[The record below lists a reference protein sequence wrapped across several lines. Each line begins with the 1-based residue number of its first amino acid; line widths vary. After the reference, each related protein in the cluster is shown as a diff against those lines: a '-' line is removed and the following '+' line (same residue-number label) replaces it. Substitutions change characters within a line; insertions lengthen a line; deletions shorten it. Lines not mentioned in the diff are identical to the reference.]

1 MPALSRTLPVL
12 IAASVLLLAGCEKLV
27 EKTTDK
33 ASEKMSGYISDKID
47 EPTVRS
53 VFTDKCVESNNALLS
68 KDTAAKLCSCTY
80 DRAASTYDNPKDW
93 SADVFHYNLNPNNK
107 ELGAKIEAKFK
118 TAMAACIERTAGQTD
133 EQQARSTFIENCT
146 KLAVEASE
154 GKRTNEAVAQAC
166 GCTHDR
172 VAASYNNPEE
182 WKKDLIRYSISQAD
196 EALDAKFDSALSAC
210 FNSSQKTQH

>member
-1 MPALSRTLPVL
+1 MSALSRTLPAL
-12 IAASVLLLAGCEKLV
+12 IAASVLLLAGCEKIV

-33 ASEKMSGYISDKID
+33 VSEKMSEYISDKFD
-47 EPTVRS
+47 EPTIRS
-53 VFTDKCVESNNALLS
+53 VFTDSCVESNNIFLS
-68 KDTAAKLCSCTY
+68 KDTATKLCNCTY

-146 KLAVEASE
+146 RLVVEVKE
-154 GKRTNEAVAQAC
+154 GKITNETATKGC
-166 GCTHDR
+166 GCTYDR
-172 VAASYNNPEE
+172 IAASYTTPEE

-196 EALDAKFDSALSAC
+196 EALDAKFDAALSAC
-210 FNSSQKTQH
+210 FNPSQKTQH

>member
-1 MPALSRTLPVL
+1 MPALSRTLPAL
-12 IAASVLLLAGCEKLV
+12 IAASVLLLAGCEKIV

-53 VFTDKCVESNNALLS
+53 VFTDKCVESGNTLLS

-107 ELGAKIEAKFK
+107 ELGDKIEAKFK

-146 KLAVEASE
+146 KLVIEVSE
-154 GKRTNEAVAQAC
+154 GKRTSEVATQAC

-172 VAASYNNPEE
+172 VAATYNNSEE
-182 WKKDLIRYSISQAD
+182 CKKDLIRYSISQAD
-196 EALDAKFDSALSAC
+196 EALDAKFDAALSAC
-210 FNSSQKTQH
+210 FNPSQKTQH

>member
-1 MPALSRTLPVL
+1 MSALSRTLPVL
-12 IAASVLLLAGCEKLV
+12 IAASVLLLAGCEKIV

-53 VFTDKCVESNNALLS
+53 VFTDKCVESGNALLS

-107 ELGAKIEAKFK
+107 ELDAKIEAKFK
-118 TAMAACIERTAGQTD
+118 TAMAACIERAAGQTD
-133 EQQARSTFIENCT
+133 EQQVRSTFIENCT
-146 KLAVEASE
+146 KHTVKVLE
-154 GKRTNEAVAQAC
+154 GRRTNEVATQAC
-166 GCTHDR
+166 GCFHDQ
-172 VAASYNNPEE
+172 VAATYTNPEE

-196 EALDAKFDSALSAC
+196 DALDAKFDAALSAC
-210 FNSSQKTQH
+210 FNPSQKTQH

>member
-1 MPALSRTLPVL
+1 MPALSRTLPAL
-12 IAASVLLLAGCEKLV
+12 IAASVLLLAGCEKV
-27 EKTTDK
+27 ADKVADK

-53 VFTDKCVESNNALLS
+53 VFTDKCVESGNALLS

-133 EQQARSTFIENCT
+133 EQQARSTFTENCT
-146 KLAVEASE
+146 RLVVEVKK
-154 GKRTNEAVAQAC
+154 GKITNETATKGC
-166 GCTHDR
+166 GCTYDR
-172 VAASYNNPEE
+172 VAATYTNPEE

-196 EALDAKFDSALSAC
+196 DALDAKFDAALSAC
-210 FNSSQKTQH
+210 FNPSQKTQH

>member
-1 MPALSRTLPVL
+1 MPALSRTLPAL
-12 IAASVLLLAGCEKLV
+12 IAASVLLLAGCEKIV

-53 VFTDKCVESNNALLS
+53 VFTDKCVESGNALLS

-80 DRAASTYDNPKDW
+80 ARAASTYDNPKDW

-118 TAMAACIERTAGQTD
+118 TAMAACIERAAGQTD

-146 KLAVEASE
+146 KLVIEVSE
-154 GKRTNEAVAQAC
+154 GKRTSEVATQAC

-172 VAASYNNPEE
+172 VTASYNNSEE

-196 EALDAKFDSALSAC
+196 DALDAKFNSALSAC

>member
-1 MPALSRTLPVL
+1 MSILGRTLPAL
-12 IAASVLLLAGCEKLV
+12 IAASVLLLAGCEKV
-27 EKTTDK
+27 ADKVADK

-80 DRAASTYDNPKDW
+80 DHAASTYDNPKDW
-93 SADVFHYNLNPNNK
+93 SADVFHYNINPNNK

-118 TAMAACIERTAGQTD
+118 TAMTTCIERTAGQTD

-166 GCTHDR
+166 GCFHDL
-172 VAASYNNPEE
+172 VAATYTNPEE

-196 EALDAKFDSALSAC
+196 DALDAKFDAALSAC
-210 FNSSQKTQH
+210 FNPSQKTQH

>member
-1 MPALSRTLPVL
+1 MPALSHTLPAL
-12 IAASVLLLAGCEKLV
+12 IAASVLLLAGCEKIV

-93 SADVFHYNLNPNNK
+93 SADVFHYNINPNNK

-118 TAMAACIERTAGQTD
+118 TAMTTCIERTAGQTD
-133 EQQARSTFIENCT
+133 EQQARNTFIENCT

-166 GCTHDR
+166 GCFHDL
-172 VAASYNNPEE
+172 VAATYTNPEE

-196 EALDAKFDSALSAC
+196 DALDAKFNSALSAC
-210 FNSSQKTQH
+210 FNSSQKTHH

>member
-1 MPALSRTLPVL
+1 MPALSRTLPAL
-12 IAASVLLLAGCEKLV
+12 IAASVLLLAGCEKIV

-53 VFTDKCVESNNALLS
+53 VFTDKCVESGNALLS

-118 TAMAACIERTAGQTD
+118 TAMAACIERAAGQTD

-146 KLAVEASE
+146 KLVIEVSE
-154 GKRTNEAVAQAC
+154 GKRTSEVATQAC

-172 VAASYNNPEE
+172 VTASYNNSEE

-196 EALDAKFDSALSAC
+196 DALDAKFNSALSAC

>member
-1 MPALSRTLPVL
+1 MSALSRTLPVL
-12 IAASVLLLAGCEKLV
+12 IAASVLLLAGCEKIV

-53 VFTDKCVESNNALLS
+53 VFTDKCVESGNALLS

-118 TAMAACIERTAGQTD
+118 TAMAACIERAAGQTD
-133 EQQARSTFIENCT
+133 EQQVRSTFIENCT
-146 KLAVEASE
+146 KHTVKVLE
-154 GKRTNEAVAQAC
+154 GRRTNEVATQAC
-166 GCTHDR
+166 GCFHDQ
-172 VAASYNNPEE
+172 VAATYTNPEE
-182 WKKDLIRYSISQAD
+182 WKKDLIRYSISQSD
-196 EALDAKFDSALSAC
+196 EAINAKFDAVLAAC
-210 FNSSQKTQH
+210 FTPSQKTQH